1 MTQKLKLIVLSAVF
15 VVLSVIYVV
24 GSLTVSRA
32 GRSPVAGDPVV
43 EEAAVERARTVR
55 LAGGGADETT
65 TVLAER
71 GEQGW
76 AVQIDGG
83 PYPADTARVEGLLDT
98 LVGLRKVRVAATGE
112 EYFDDFELSQEAART
127 LVLEDEEGSELARLL
142 LGSAVTGGGRMYARL
157 ADGEDVFIV
166 DRDIGF
172 YFGQQTPYWADLAPL
187 PDDLGG
193 RAITRIAIEA
203 DLQVDSE
210 MRVVDRFT
218 VFREPAEGQAVW
230 RLDTAGGNEP
240 QQLDQQA
247 ADTWAARITELE
259 ASSFVTDPPADAGLA
274 DPAARLTVEDES
286 GREFTVRIGDAA
298 GEARFY
304 LQVSGPGVD
313 TTPDGEPFLYAV
325 SSWQVRRILR
335 NRDSL
340 L

>member
-15 VVLSVIYVV
+15 VVLAAIYVV

-32 GRSPVAGDPVV
+32 GRSAVAGDPVV
-43 EEAAVERARTVR
+43 EEAAVEQTRTLR
-55 LAGGGADETT
+55 LAGGGADEMT
-65 TVLAER
+65 TVLTDR
-71 GEQGW
+71 GERGW

-83 PYPADTARVEGLLDT
+83 LYPADMARVEGLLDT

-112 EYFDDFELSQEAART
+112 DYFDDFELSDESARSA
-127 LVLEDEEGSELARLL
+127 VLEDGEGSELARLL
-142 LGSAVTGGGRMYARL
+142 FGSAVTGGGQMYARL
-157 ADGEDVFIV
+157 AGGEDVFIV

-172 YFGQQTPYWADLAPL
+172 YFGQQTPYWADLVPL
-187 PDDLGG
+187 PEDLGG
-193 RAITRIAIEA
+193 RAITRVAIEA

-218 VFREPAEGQAVW
+218 VFREPAEGEAVW
-230 RLDTAGGNEP
+230 RLDTAGGNEA
-240 QQLDQQA
+240 QELDQQA
-247 ADTWAARITELE
+247 ADTWATRITELE
-259 ASSFVTDPPADAGLA
+259 ASSFVTDPPPDAGLD
-274 DPAARLTVEDES
+274 DPAALLTVEDES

-313 TTPDGEPFLYAV
+313 TAPNGEPFLYAV